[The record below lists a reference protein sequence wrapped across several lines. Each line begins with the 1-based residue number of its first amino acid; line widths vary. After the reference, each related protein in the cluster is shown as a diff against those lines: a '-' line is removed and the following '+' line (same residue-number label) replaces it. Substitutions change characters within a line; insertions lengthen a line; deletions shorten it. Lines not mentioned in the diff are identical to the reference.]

1 MFAGIEIL
9 TLFNLSSYL
18 ALLFR
23 VRHLTRD
30 WLRDLRLVLKSQC
43 PLLSTAMMM
52 RASIY
57 LPRLH

>member
-1 MFAGIEIL
+1 MFAGIQIL
-9 TLFNLSSYL
+9 TLFNLNSYL

-23 VRHLTRD
+23 VRRLTRD

-43 PLLSTAMMM
+43 PLLSTAIMM